1 MFTHKLAIC
10 CALLAL
16 PTLAADEHPQLGEK
30 LSKDQVDTLNFTVMP
45 DGEGLPEGAGSAAE
59 GKLIY
64 QQHCAACHGAN
75 GEGGPNDRLAGG
87 LDTIA
92 SAQPVK
98 TVGSYWP
105 YATTLFDY
113 IRRAMPFVTP
123 GSLDNNDTYA
133 VTAYV
138 LQLNGIV
145 DAADVLNARTL
156 PQVKMPNRDNFDS
169 AWPDN

>member
-1 MFTHKLAIC
+1 MFTHRLALC

-16 PTLAADEHPQLGEK
+16 PVMAADEHPQLGEP
-30 LSKDQVDTLNFTVMP
+30 LSADQVDAVNYTVMP
-45 DGEGLPEGAGSAAE
+45 DGQGLPEGAGTAAK

-64 QQHCAACHGAN
+64 EQHCAACHGAK
-75 GEGGPNDRLAGG
+75 GEGGLNDRLAGG
-87 LDTIA
+87 LGTIN
-92 SAQPVK
+92 SVKPVK

-113 IRRAMPFVTP
+113 IRRAMPFSAP
-123 GSLDNNDTYA
+123 GSLDNDDTYA

-138 LQLNGIV
+138 LHLNDIV
-145 DAADVLNARTL
+145 DENDELNANTL

-169 AWPDN
+169 AWPLH